1 MIAIL
6 LFSIL
11 DKPDNEGAWYKLL
24 ENIGGLK
31 INYNAR
37 QREGQVEAILNRMIE
52 LLSVSNE

>member
-6 LFSIL
+6 LFSLL

-31 INYNAR
+31 INYNATTS
-37 QREGQVEAILNRMIE
+37 QRPSECNP
-52 LLSVSNE
+52 